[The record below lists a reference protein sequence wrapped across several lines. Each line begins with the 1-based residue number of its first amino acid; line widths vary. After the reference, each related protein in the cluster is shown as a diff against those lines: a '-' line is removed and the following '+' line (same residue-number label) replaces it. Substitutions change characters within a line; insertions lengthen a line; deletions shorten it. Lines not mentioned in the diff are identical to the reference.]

1 MPRRVRVGLL
11 LAVVAGCQAISPR
24 PPQSAPPVVSRAEK
38 RATIAQVAHRQT
50 SARPTDPP
58 PETPATPDH
67 LSLAADC
74 LERGD
79 DAAAAVHLER
89 HVGENPDQIVFRA
102 RLADLLV
109 RLDRLPAAQAQ
120 YEAAAAHAHDG
131 PPAARRQLVHYHTR
145 LMEIARSRG
154 DDYAEHLHR
163 GIGLYFVGRR
173 LSDEGST
180 DEVERILCKAAAA
193 LKEAQAARPDEARP
207 AWYLY
212 CIWSHLDQP
221 RPAERALRQAIANA
235 PFSRLSAAEARKL
248 ELIRGHRGGSDELT

>member
-1 MPRRVRVGLL
+1 ML
-11 LAVVAGCQAISPR
+11 ISKPL
-24 PPQSAPPVVSRAEK
+24 
-38 RATIAQVAHRQT
+38 
-50 SARPTDPP
+50 ARPTDPP

-221 RPAERALRQAIANA
+221 RPAERATASGDRECTV
-235 PFSRLSAAEARKL
+235 FAAV
-248 ELIRGHRGGSDELT
+248 RGRGTEIGTDPWTQGRRDELT